1 MTVPGG
7 APPLVHRRRDNVGA
21 HLVARA
27 VALAIMEDA
36 PRLVPMDVRH
46 ASTAPCIRF
55 KPLITALVD
64 EHPTAMEGAYGCHR
78 RGVNLR
84 RFISAEH

>member
-1 MTVPGG
+1 MGVHP
-7 APPLVHRRRDNVGA
+7 AP
-21 HLVARA
+21 RA
-27 VALAIMEDA
+27 VALAITEDA
-36 PRLVPMDVRH
+36 PRLVSMDVRH

-64 EHPTAMEGAYGCHR
+64 EHPTAMEGAYGCNR

-84 RFISAEH
+84 HFISAEH

>member
-46 ASTAPCIRF
+46 ASTAPCIRIR
-55 KPLITALVD
+55 PLI
-64 EHPTAMEGAYGCHR
+64 
-78 RGVNLR
+78 
-84 RFISAEH
+84 SAWLMSTPQP